1 MLTVFICMSIGAYLF
16 YMLDGYFS
24 SVGIV
29 LGVFYGVVASIIV
42 LLVLNI
48 ILFTNTE
55 SIVYV
60 DSVPIVSVKEI
71 VPSEKDYL
79 TKTIS
84 CQVVKPSLF
93 VFAGRNDCKEEYT
106 LHTTKLK
113 TITKDSNIELAI
125 KE

>member
-16 YMLDGYFS
+16 YKLDGYFS
-24 SVGIV
+24 SVGII

-93 VFAGRNDCKEEYT
+93 VFAGMVCKEKYT

>member
-1 MLTVFICMSIGAYLF
+1 MLTIFICMSIGAYLF
-16 YMLDGYFS
+16 YKLDGYFS
-24 SVGIV
+24 SVGII
-29 LGVFYGVVASIIV
+29 LGVFYGGIASVIV
-42 LLVLNI
+42 LLVLNT

-60 DSVPIVSVKEI
+60 DSVPIASVKEF

-84 CQVVKPSLF
+84 CIVVKPNLF
-93 VFAGRNDCKEEYT
+93 VFARNDCKEKYT

-113 TITKDSNIELAI
+113 TITKDSNIELTI
-125 KE
+125 KG

>member
-16 YMLDGYFS
+16 YILDGYFS

-29 LGVFYGVVASIIV
+29 LGVFYGGIASIIV

-60 DSVPIVSVKEI
+60 DSVPIVSVKEF

-79 TKTIS
+79 TKTTS
-84 CQVVKPSLF
+84 CTVVKPSLF
-93 VFAGRNDCKEEYT
+93 VVSSNDCKEKYT

-113 TITKDSNIELAI
+113 TVTKDSNIELAI